1 MGAQRTG
8 SAKKNLPY
16 HNTLILQ
23 KSKNLTVKD
32 QLWLHRP
39 FPDATKIRGI
49 FLSSTFRK
57 RARLR
62 LNRVP
67 WRQHSGAGGKT

>member
-32 QLWLHRP
+32 QLEE
-39 FPDATKIRGI
+39 
-49 FLSSTFRK
+49 
-57 RARLR
+57 
-62 LNRVP
+62 
-67 WRQHSGAGGKT
+67 RQVLGNFSYRF

>member
-32 QLWLHRP
+32 QLNTPTSDLIHEDRSQINL
-39 FPDATKIRGI
+39 A
-49 FLSSTFRK
+49 
-57 RARLR
+57 
-62 LNRVP
+62 
-67 WRQHSGAGGKT
+67 

>member
-32 QLWLHRP
+32 QQSIKGLIL
-39 FPDATKIRGI
+39 G
-49 FLSSTFRK
+49 
-57 RARLR
+57 
-62 LNRVP
+62 
-67 WRQHSGAGGKT
+67 

>member
-16 HNTLILQ
+16 HNILILQ

-32 QLWLHRP
+32 QLKAISR
-39 FPDATKIRGI
+39 
-49 FLSSTFRK
+49 FL
-57 RARLR
+57 
-62 LNRVP
+62 
-67 WRQHSGAGGKT
+67 